1 MRTWA
6 WSTSSPVPIILLNVF
21 LWAFY
26 FVPSLLAWTRK
37 HRSLP
42 AIIAL
47 NILLGWTGLGWIG
60 AFVWS
65 LSWPG
70 GDNSQ
75 TPVSKANS
83 PAEPDQYE

>member
-1 MRTWA
+1 MRSWV
-6 WSTSSPVPIILLNVF
+6 WSSSSSVPFILLNAF

-26 FVPSLLAWTRK
+26 FVPSLIAWSRK

-70 GDNSQ
+70 HDNHQAPASQ
-75 TPVSKANS
+75 TNA
-83 PAEPDQYE
+83 ATEPDQYE